1 MKYEGLEFEITFFT
15 TEDVITT
22 SKTDETGQ
30 VPGNPQYDP

>member
-30 VPGNPQYDP
+30 GTGGTQLDP